1 MSEPPSEITQ
11 LLQDW
16 SEGDA
21 SALERLIPLVFQ
33 DLREIAGRL
42 FRREN
47 EVHTLQPTALVNE
60 VYLRLIDQRKIHWQN
75 SEQFF
80 GTAALMMRR
89 ILVDY
94 AKGRGAAKRGS
105 SAVKLPLDDAI
116 GVADMPENLDLVGL
130 DEALT
135 RLAELDPREGRVVE
149 MRFFMGLSHEEIAE
163 VLGISATTVKREW
176 RTAKAWLFKELKKK

>member
-1 MSEPPSEITQ
+1 MPETPSEITQ

-60 VYLRLIDQRKIHWQN
+60 VYLRL
-75 SEQFF
+75 
-80 GTAALMMRR
+80 
-89 ILVDY
+89 
-94 AKGRGAAKRGS
+94 
-105 SAVKLPLDDAI
+105 
-116 GVADMPENLDLVGL
+116 
-130 DEALT
+130 
-135 RLAELDPREGRVVE
+135 
-149 MRFFMGLSHEEIAE
+149 
-163 VLGISATTVKREW
+163 
-176 RTAKAWLFKELKKK
+176 